1 MALTVGTQ
9 RLGLQNA
16 EASTSKSVVL
26 VKLTDS
32 ALGAIAQFL
41 RQRVGRH
48 FFKTQNI
55 LDNIFIPTNYLLSS
69 FIINHCAIQM
79 LAKLIFF
86 LRF

>member
-9 RLGLQNA
+9 RLGLQNV

-41 RQRVGRH
+41 RQRVGRPLFSLKTFLIT
-48 FFKTQNI
+48 FFNE
-55 LDNIFIPTNYLLSS
+55 IFP
-69 FIINHCAIQM
+69 
-79 LAKLIFF
+79 
-86 LRF
+86 

>member
-9 RLGLQNA
+9 RLGLQNV

-41 RQRVGRH
+41 RQRVGRPLFSLKTFLTTFFNEIFAKH
-48 FFKTQNI
+48 FYHQ
-55 LDNIFIPTNYLLSS
+55 
-69 FIINHCAIQM
+69 
-79 LAKLIFF
+79 
-86 LRF
+86 